1 MRLIQNSVDSTY
13 MIVRAAVVLHNFLRQ
28 INSAVYCPDEF
39 FDLYDSTGKLK
50 KGDWRR
56 LRLRVEDSVFLIIFQ
71 MLEDPA
77 QLKQLWGLDK

>member
-28 INSAVYCPDEF
+28 INSAVYCPGEF

-56 LRLRVEDSVFLIIFQ
+56 IASKGGRSCLLNNFPNVRGSRSTKTAVGVR
-71 MLEDPA
+71 
-77 QLKQLWGLDK
+77 